1 MKLDIFIHGVPK
13 GQRIW
18 STDNCDDQ
26 VITLFYG
33 AGDEEQTKYL
43 VDVRK
48 SGNDNYC
55 YYSMLKYQ
63 NVSAQD
69 GRAGS
74 YFGITVRMDMVCTK
88 VQIMF
93 HILDLVYFSDILN
106 GILKVDGERLKF
118 QIADF
123 KDVNSVC
130 QKIVDKIMAYLNQ
143 SVEGSDF
150 VAITPSMLNGKGC
163 PKLNLSEYSEGKALA
178 YINQGGGF
186 AVSSDYPSLQLAAF
200 VEKKSEEIAKLQAQS
215 KERIDA
221 IQKNETDARHN
232 LEIRYQQK
240 IQEVQSQCADKIDAI
255 NGKYANFDAQIK
267 TLEQQIKQVQRQKDE
282 LSNEIKKAKKTIEDR
297 EKVIARLKQ
306 QVENGS
312 SCANDSYVYHKP
324 SIIKSIATKVLPFV
338 NLLIIVGLCV
348 FVILRMPSDNTLAIE
363 EISSELANM
372 KDSMA
377 TKNDLLPVPKAIS
390 IDNKRLSD
398 EVYDEKNKAK
408 EKKSNGK
415 DSDKAAKNNNKESSP
430 SDKLKN
436 TPPTQ

>member
-1 MKLDIFIHGVPK
+1 MKLDIYIHGVPK

-18 STDNCDDQ
+18 STDKCDDQ

-33 AGDEEQTKYL
+33 AGAEEQTKYL

-88 VQIMF
+88 VQTMF
-93 HILDLVYFSDILN
+93 HILDLVYFSDILDV
-106 GILKVDGERLKF
+106 ILKVDGERLKF

-123 KDVNSVC
+123 KDVDSVC
-130 QKIVDKIMAYLNQ
+130 QKIVDKIIAYLNQ

-150 VAITPSMLNGKGC
+150 VAITPSMLNGKGYS
-163 PKLNLSEYSEGKALA
+163 KLNLSEYSEGKALA
-178 YINQGGGF
+178 CINQGGGF
-186 AVSSDYPSLQLAAF
+186 AVSSDYPSTQLAAF
-200 VEKKSEEIAKLQAQS
+200 IKKKDEEMSKLQMQS

-232 LEIRYQQK
+232 LEASCQQK
-240 IQEVQSQCADKIDAI
+240 IQEVQSQCTDKINAI
-255 NGKYANFDAQIK
+255 NEKYVNVDAQIK
-267 TLEQQIKQVQRQKDE
+267 SLEQQIKQEQKQKDE
-282 LSNEIKKAKKTIEDR
+282 LSNEIKKAKKTIEDK
-297 EKVIARLKQ
+297 EKTIARLKQ
-306 QVENGS
+306 EVENGS
-312 SCANDSYVYHKP
+312 SCDTNSYVYHKP

-338 NLLIIVGLCV
+338 NLLIIVALFV
-348 FVILRMPSDNTLAIE
+348 FVILRMPSDNAPVIQG
-363 EISSELANM
+363 ISSELANM

-377 TKNDLLPVPKAIS
+377 TKNDVLSAPNANSTDKKYLYDKVF
-390 IDNKRLSD
+390 DEQNKD
-398 EVYDEKNKAK
+398 KEKNNSK
-408 EKKSNGK
+408 G
-415 DSDKAAKNNNKESSP
+415 SDNVVKNNKKGSSP
-430 SDKLKN
+430 ADRLKN
-436 TPPTQ
+436 NPPT